1 MPVIR
6 LKSLKAWGSGLAA
19 IAKLNGALC
28 RALPASAAAATLNG
42 SNANA
47 EKLKAHVPNHCLT
60 EPDFALDF
68 IAHDLC
74 RTTTDANDSQFQSLH
89 EWRRG
94 LPHQNFEI
102 IFLPWEMWCLIC
114 RHREQARLPQG

>member
-6 LKSLKAWGSGLAA
+6 LKSLRAWGKGLAA
-19 IAKLNGALC
+19 IAKLNCVLGSATLV
-28 RALPASAAAATLNG
+28 SAANATLNG

-47 EKLKAHVPNHCLT
+47 ETASADAPNHCLT

-74 RTTTDANDSQFQSLH
+74 RTATDANDSQFQSLH
-89 EWRRG
+89 GWRPG
-94 LPHQNFEI
+94 LPHQNVEN
-102 IFLPWEMWCLIC
+102 IFIGDDGLSGPAPS
-114 RHREQARLPQG
+114 RAGS